1 MHSRGEPDL
10 LHGCRSALSVTLA
23 AMEEGEGGVDEWSQ
37 QDGRG
42 TI

>member
-1 MHSRGEPDL
+1 VHSRGEPDL
-10 LHGCRSALSVTLA
+10 LQGCRSVLSVTLA
-23 AMEEGEGGVDEWSQ
+23 ATEEGEGGVDERSQ